1 MINHDK
7 PLDFR
12 VPHDIFG
19 TTWTNLW
26 ILLRVWAG
34 QGTSLPRSGRGLRA
48 MCQSS
53 FGGLKTLGAPQ
64 FLWRKW
70 GKHGHEQHEHNHDD
84 DDDDADADADELVD
98 LGFTPPPP
106 TFWTNPSVWFWE
118 VNRQR
123 IAIHL
128 CWGCRWHCR
137 ALQVWTSAVFFNE
150 WMVTWMW
157 VKMEDL
163 GDHRCE
169 CLV

>member
-1 MINHDK
+1 MI
-7 PLDFR
+7 
-12 VPHDIFG
+12 
-19 TTWTNLW
+19 NLW
-26 ILLRVWAG
+26 ISGYPMTFLGQHEQTFGFCYAFGRARGQAYHVLVAVLEQCVSHHLGVWKRWVLHNFYG
-34 QGTSLPRSGRGLRA
+34 ENEGNTGMNNMNIIMMMMMMLMLMLMNWWIWGLPR
-48 MCQSS
+48 
-53 FGGLKTLGAPQ
+53 
-64 FLWRKW
+64 
-70 GKHGHEQHEHNHDD
+70 
-84 DDDDADADADELVD
+84 
-98 LGFTPPPP
+98 PPP